1 MLKHATAPGP
11 LGAGALSPAVSCGA
25 VPTIPSHH
33 SSRLWVAGKAAVES
47 QAIPEAVEVRYPR
60 HLQL

>member
-33 SSRLWVAGKAAVES
+33 SSRLWVAGKAADLINMFYFLV
-47 QAIPEAVEVRYPR
+47 
-60 HLQL
+60 